1 MSKTRNKFSPEVR
14 ERAVRMVGEHRADY
28 GSEWEAMTSI
38 ASKIGCTAETLRR
51 WCREEASRR
60 TAPAAQAA
68 DDKARL
74 KLLEREVK
82 ELRRANEILRKASA
96 YFCDGGVRP
105 PRQMMM
111 SFIDTHREDLGIEP
125 ICRELAIA
133 PSSYHEHA
141 RRLAN
146 PGRRP
151 ARARQDDEMME
162 QIKRVHEASSGLYG
176 VRKVW
181 RQLLRDGV
189 AVARCT
195 VERLMAAMGLVGVRR
210 GKTTVTTVSNPKA
223 PCPLDKVNREFR
235 VERPNAL
242 WVVDFSYVHT
252 WAGFV
257 YVAFVID
264 AYARRIVGWKVS
276 TSATAGFV
284 LDALEQAIH
293 ARRPGPEDGLIHHS
307 DRGVQYLAMN
317 YTQRLAEAN
326 LVPSVGSVGDSYDNA
341 LAETING
348 LYKTEVIWRQRSWPS
363 ASAVEMATLR
373 WVDWYNNQRL
383 FGPIG
388 YIPPAEA
395 EANYYAAT
403 ETLDMVA

>member
-1 MSKTRNKFSPEVR
+1 
-14 ERAVRMVGEHRADY
+14 
-28 GSEWEAMTSI
+28 
-38 ASKIGCTAETLRR
+38 
-51 WCREEASRR
+51 
-60 TAPAAQAA
+60 
-68 DDKARL
+68 
-74 KLLEREVK
+74 
-82 ELRRANEILRKASA
+82 
-96 YFCDGGVRP
+96 
-105 PRQMMM
+105 MMM
-111 SFIDTHREDLGIEP
+111 AFIDAHREDLGIEP

-133 PSSYHEHA
+133 PSSYHEHVA
-141 RRLAN
+141 RLAD

-151 ARARQDDEMME
+151 ARARRDDEMRA
-162 QIKRVHEASSGLYG
+162 QIKRVHEASFGLYG
-176 VRKVW
+176 TRKVW
-181 RQLLRDGV
+181 HQLRREGV
-189 AVARCT
+189 VIAKCT
-195 VERLMAAMGLVGVRR
+195 VERLMAAMGLAGVRR
-210 GKTTVTTVSNPKA
+210 GKKTITTVSDPKA

-235 VERPNAL
+235 VSRPNAL
-242 WVVDFSYVHT
+242 WVVDFTYVHT

-293 ARRPGPEDGLIHHS
+293 VRRPGPDDGLIHHS

-348 LYKTEVIWRQRSWPS
+348 LYKAEVIWRQRSWPS

-373 WVDWYNNQRL
+373 WVDWFNHHRL

-388 YIPPAEA
+388 HIPPAEA
-395 EANYYAAT
+395 EANYYAAN

>member
-1 MSKTRNKFSPEVR
+1 
-14 ERAVRMVGEHRADY
+14 
-28 GSEWEAMTSI
+28 
-38 ASKIGCTAETLRR
+38 
-51 WCREEASRR
+51 
-60 TAPAAQAA
+60 
-68 DDKARL
+68 
-74 KLLEREVK
+74 
-82 ELRRANEILRKASA
+82 
-96 YFCDGGVRP
+96 
-105 PRQMMM
+105 MMM
-111 SFIDTHREDLGIEP
+111 AFIDAHREDLGIEP

-133 PSSYHEHA
+133 PSSYHEHVA
-141 RRLAN
+141 RLAD

-151 ARARQDDEMME
+151 ARAQRDDDMRA
-162 QIKRVHEASSGLYG
+162 QIKRVHEASFGLYG
-176 VRKVW
+176 TRKVW
-181 RQLLRDGV
+181 HQLRREGV
-189 AVARCT
+189 VIAKCT
-195 VERLMAAMGLVGVRR
+195 VERLMAAMGLAGVRR
-210 GKTTVTTVSNPKA
+210 GKKTITTVSDPKA

-235 VERPNAL
+235 VSRPNAL
-242 WVVDFSYVHT
+242 WVVDFTYVHTLGRVDFTYVHT

-264 AYARRIVGWKVS
+264 AYARSIVGWKVS

-293 ARRPGPEDGLIHHS
+293 ARRPGPDDGLIHHS

-348 LYKTEVIWRQRSWPS
+348 LYKAEVIWRQRSWPS

-373 WVDWYNNQRL
+373 WVDWFNHHRL

-388 YIPPAEA
+388 HIPPAEA
-395 EANYYAAT
+395 EANYYAAN
-403 ETLDMVA
+403 ETLNMVA